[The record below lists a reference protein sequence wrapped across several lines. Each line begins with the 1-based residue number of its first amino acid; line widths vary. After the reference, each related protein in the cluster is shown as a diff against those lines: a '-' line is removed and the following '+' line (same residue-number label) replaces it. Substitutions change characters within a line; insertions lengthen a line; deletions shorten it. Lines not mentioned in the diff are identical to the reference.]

1 MDINASIIDQRLE
14 GIVQDHADLLP
25 RGNDPLKQKSTAFI
39 LLCTSTLLG
48 LALNDAAECITEG
61 GGDAGVDAIYI
72 GDVEDGEFQ
81 VTLFQGKY
89 KHKDLSGT
97 ANFPEN
103 GVKTTIQVV
112 GTLFDPAKAL
122 DMNDRLKPRIEEIR
136 SLIRDGY
143 IPIVRMVLCINGAR
157 WTDTAQK
164 LIDAA
169 GLSNAQVSWEHLN
182 HDDIVRVMQKQKSVD
197 DSLQLTGEAAIEDFN
212 FRRVLI
218 GKVGIQEIAGLFNRH
233 GDQLLERNIRR
244 YLGTHRN
251 RVNTAIHDTLI
262 DDDKRKNFYFFNNG
276 ITMICRK
283 FRHNALQGKDY
294 QLKLEG
300 IQIINGGQTCKTIQH
315 TLSENDMLRDFSG
328 TYVLLRLYELAD
340 DDKQFVQDITYATNS
355 QNPVDLRDLRAND
368 AQQRTLELGMKDLG
382 FTYRRKRDD
391 TSVKSDELTNSV
403 VAESVL
409 AIWRRKPYQAKFR
422 RKELFGK
429 LCADIFEGLNA
440 AQAILASLIFRLV
453 ENERKRPEQADPPAF
468 LPYASHYKAMLIGEA
483 LLKAEGITLNAVT
496 HQTYRSLQRRLQAE
510 FNVFQAKAQD
520 NIQNALKDLYGDR
533 PVSLQ
538 QMSATFRRGDLMQ
551 YLAPMN

>member
-1 MDINASIIDQRLE
+1 MWARKISTASISKPFKEHAMDINASIIDQRLE

-197 DSLQLTGEAAIEDFN
+197 DSLQLPGEAAIEDFN

-300 IQIINGGQTCKTIQH
+300 IQIINGGQTCKTI
-315 TLSENDMLRDFSG
+315 
-328 TYVLLRLYELAD
+328 
-340 DDKQFVQDITYATNS
+340 
-355 QNPVDLRDLRAND
+355 
-368 AQQRTLELGMKDLG
+368 
-382 FTYRRKRDD
+382 
-391 TSVKSDELTNSV
+391 
-403 VAESVL
+403 
-409 AIWRRKPYQAKFR
+409 
-422 RKELFGK
+422 
-429 LCADIFEGLNA
+429 
-440 AQAILASLIFRLV
+440 
-453 ENERKRPEQADPPAF
+453 
-468 LPYASHYKAMLIGEA
+468 
-483 LLKAEGITLNAVT
+483 
-496 HQTYRSLQRRLQAE
+496 
-510 FNVFQAKAQD
+510 
-520 NIQNALKDLYGDR
+520 
-533 PVSLQ
+533 
-538 QMSATFRRGDLMQ
+538 
-551 YLAPMN
+551 